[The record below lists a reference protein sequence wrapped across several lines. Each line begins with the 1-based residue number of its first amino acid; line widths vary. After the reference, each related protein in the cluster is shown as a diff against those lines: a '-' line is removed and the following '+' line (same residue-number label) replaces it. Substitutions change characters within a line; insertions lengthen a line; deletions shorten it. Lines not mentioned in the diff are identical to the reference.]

1 MVRAV
6 YVENIVK
13 LVEIVFRLK
22 VIFYLYIWI
31 FCLTGI
37 FNLGFYIYI
46 FKFFYEIYKGIF
58 LFLKIEYFYNFDAL

>member
-46 FKFFYEIYKGIF
+46 LIF
-58 LFLKIEYFYNFDAL
+58 LWNL